1 MSYLKSKWI
10 EIAPKLME
18 KFNYKNIMEVPK
30 IVKIVVNRGIGD
42 ATVDPKAVEKTG
54 EELKLITGQKP
65 LFIKAKKSIASFK
78 VRKGMVIGAKVTL
91 RGKRMDEFFEK
102 LINVALPRI
111 RDFKGLSRKSFDGR
125 GNYTFGIEEQ
135 LIFPEIEYDKVD
147 KIRGF
152 DISIITTAK
161 TDEEAEALLE
171 LLGLPFEK
179 KVVKRSSLS

>member
-30 IVKIVVNRGIGD
+30 IEKIVINRGIGD
-42 ATVDPKAVEKTG
+42 ATTDPKALEKTK
-54 EELKLITGQKP
+54 EEMELITGQKP
-65 LFIKAKKSIASFK
+65 LFRKAKKSIASFK

-91 RGKRMDEFFEK
+91 RGKRMEEFFEK

-111 RDFKGLSRKSFDGR
+111 RDFKGLSRKGFDGR

-135 LIFPEIEYDKVD
+135 LIFPEIEYDKID

-152 DISIITTAK
+152 DISIVTTAK

-171 LLGLPFEK
+171 LLGLPFERKPSK
-179 KVVKRSSLS
+179 KVS

>member
-1 MSYLKSKWI
+1 MGYLKAKWM

-18 KFNYKNIMEVPK
+18 RFNYKNIMEVPK

-42 ATVDPKAVEKTG
+42 ATQDPKAVEKT
-54 EELKLITGQKP
+54 EEEFKLITGQKP
-65 LFIKAKKSIASFK
+65 IFIKAKKSIASFK
-78 VRKGMVIGAKVTL
+78 VRKGMIIGAKVTL
-91 RGKRMDEFFEK
+91 RGKRMEEFFEK

-125 GNYTFGIEEQ
+125 GNYTFGVEEQ
-135 LIFPEIEYDKVD
+135 LIFPEIDYDKVD

-152 DISIITTAK
+152 DITIVTTAE

-171 LLGLPFEK
+171 LLGFPFERK
-179 KVVKRSSLS
+179 KKEA

>member
-1 MSYLKSKWI
+1 MGYLKSKWM

-42 ATVDPKAVEKTG
+42 ATTDPKAIEKT
-54 EELKLITGQKP
+54 EEEFKLITGQKP
-65 LFIKAKKSIASFK
+65 IFIKAKKSIASFK

-91 RGKRMDEFFEK
+91 RGKKMEEFFEK

-125 GNYTFGIEEQ
+125 GNYTFGVEEQ
-135 LIFPEIEYDKVD
+135 LIFPEIDYDKVD

-152 DISIITTAK
+152 DITIVTTAK

-171 LLGLPFEK
+171 MLGLPFERK
-179 KVVKRSSLS
+179 KKEA

>member
-1 MSYLKSKWI
+1 MGYLKSKWL
-10 EIAPKLME
+10 EIAPKIME

-42 ATVDPKAVEKTG
+42 ATQDPKAVEKT
-54 EELKLITGQKP
+54 EEEFKLITGQKP
-65 LFIKAKKSIASFK
+65 IFIKAKKSIASFK
-78 VRKGMVIGAKVTL
+78 VRKGMTIGAKVTL
-91 RGKRMDEFFEK
+91 RGRKMEEFFEK

-125 GNYTFGIEEQ
+125 GNYTFGVEEQ
-135 LIFPEIEYDKVD
+135 LIFPEIDYDKVD

-152 DISIITTAK
+152 DITIVTTAK

-171 LLGLPFEK
+171 MLGFPFERK
-179 KVVKRSSLS
+179 KKEA

>member
-10 EIAPKLME
+10 EIAPKLMD

-30 IVKIVVNRGIGD
+30 IEKIVINRGVGD
-42 ATVDPKAVEKTG
+42 ATSDPKAVEKTG

-102 LINVALPRI
+102 LI
-111 RDFKGLSRKSFDGR
+111 KCC
-125 GNYTFGIEEQ
+125 
-135 LIFPEIEYDKVD
+135 
-147 KIRGF
+147 
-152 DISIITTAK
+152 
-161 TDEEAEALLE
+161 
-171 LLGLPFEK
+171 
-179 KVVKRSSLS
+179 SSKNQRF

>member
-1 MSYLKSKWI
+1 MGYLKSKWM

-18 KFNYKNIMEVPK
+18 RFNYKNIMEVPK

-42 ATVDPKAVEKTG
+42 ATQDPKAVEKT
-54 EELKLITGQKP
+54 EEEFKLITGQKP
-65 LFIKAKKSIASFK
+65 IFIKAKKSIASFK
-78 VRKGMVIGAKVTL
+78 VRKGMTIGAKVTL
-91 RGKRMDEFFEK
+91 RGKRMEEFFEK

-125 GNYTFGIEEQ
+125 GNYTFGVEEQ
-135 LIFPEIEYDKVD
+135 LIFPEIDYDKVD

-152 DISIITTAK
+152 DITIVTTAK

-171 LLGLPFEK
+171 MLGFPFERK
-179 KVVKRSSLS
+179 KKEV

>member
-1 MSYLKSKWI
+1 MGYLKSKWL

-18 KFNYKNIMEVPK
+18 RFNYKNIMEVPK

-42 ATVDPKAVEKTG
+42 ATQDPKAVEKT
-54 EELKLITGQKP
+54 EEEFKLITGQKP
-65 LFIKAKKSIASFK
+65 IFIRAKKSIASFK
-78 VRKGMVIGAKVTL
+78 VRKGMTIGAKVTL
-91 RGKRMDEFFEK
+91 RGRKMEEFFEK

-125 GNYTFGIEEQ
+125 GNYTFGVEEQ
-135 LIFPEIEYDKVD
+135 LIFPEIDYDKVD

-152 DISIITTAK
+152 DITIVTTAK

-171 LLGLPFEK
+171 MLGFPFERK
-179 KVVKRSSLS
+179 KKEA

>member
-1 MSYLKSKWI
+1 MGYLKSKWM

-42 ATVDPKAVEKTG
+42 ATTDPKAVEKTS
-54 EELKLITGQKP
+54 EEFKLITGQKP
-65 LFIKAKKSIASFK
+65 IFIKAKKSIASFK

-91 RGKRMDEFFEK
+91 RGKRMEEFFEK
-102 LINVALPRI
+102 LINIALPRI

-125 GNYTFGIEEQ
+125 GNYTFGVEEQ
-135 LIFPEIEYDKVD
+135 LIFPEIDYDKVD

-152 DISIITTAK
+152 DITIVTTAK
-161 TDEEAEALLE
+161 TDEEAEVLLE
-171 LLGLPFEK
+171 MLGLPFERK
-179 KVVKRSSLS
+179 KKEA